1 MAQRPVK
8 GWCVAM
14 QEKKIAPVDTDNKGA
29 AVTDSVATDSTFP
42 EAENQSFDCYE
53 EPQKESIQACEKE
66 TEALKIDLIF
76 TSDTPKTAGQ
86 TATAAVT
93 YGERPIAAAAAV
105 GWKVEIVTDSATS
118 RKHPAEFAV
127 LTKTVERSSRNTAGN
142 FRSYPSVAAMATG
155 KGSVVIGFDTEF
167 VNVERRDP
175 ELGWIGEDADSA
187 RKIVSYQFAAL
198 DPADASKLR
207 LAVVIPLDYRGPRG
221 TRIARLSFEKA
232 LNLVITTFELHKHP
246 LAQGWGPQGVSR
258 AEVVDDDGKKHPS
271 WWFKKKKNVSAT
283 ALPITLVAHYQAA
296 DLTTFVDK
304 RKMLNTWE
312 AAYPGRSS
320 TQKALAKAP
329 GVDGKRARWLERD
342 LVDVLRTVI
351 SASGG
356 VVTSKPIHLVL
367 DGTNHR
373 WARPVAL
380 SIRDTM
386 AHSGARP
393 LADLGDSVGIPKLT
407 IPDGWIERMDEYWQ
421 EFAVDFL
428 AYSINDAII
437 ALEYCN
443 AVYGDG
449 TELPLTLP
457 TGAAR
462 AVKEIIK
469 GELDGGSKEFNAVFG
484 GLCEVDKD
492 EGNPD
497 PGVENHLDYY
507 RKRELQ
513 PLDGAAATWL
523 HANAC
528 AFRGGYNMAAEIGI
542 FQRPTF
548 DFDLQSC
555 YPTAASCVL
564 DVDFL
569 HQDGVIARTVNNEI
583 LSLGD
588 FAEWGPLTPFVGFV
602 SFNFPDAVVFPT
614 IPVPVDGSM
623 VYTRSSG
630 EGRGVWAS
638 GPEIWAA
645 LMLGAEVTCQI
656 GHFARVLVG
665 EDGGPS
671 RLLREAFKQLIDD
684 RARAKKEF
692 GAKSFEQD
700 IIKLMANSPYGK
712 LAQGVMGQSG
722 WNAWAQEQE
731 EVGGSAITSPYHA
744 TYTTALTRAVLLLTL
759 NALHDAGYSTP
770 SCTTDGFITDAPF
783 DVVDSLDQL
792 GLGEIWREAR
802 EALTGSRE
810 MWEQKHQQSD
820 LLNITT
826 RANFSR
832 QPGGVLAHGGYKL
845 PEHIVEDSQED
856 RDHMYDLMVTRE
868 GALPMTMKAFPS
880 LRELSR
886 VENRLDFAPKLVHK
900 ELTIEFDRKRRPIPD
915 GMTADFVIIDGRKF
929 EVAHVHTVPWDT
941 PEDCR
946 LGRSIDKGL
955 KRFDKDLGQTVW
967 ARSPVRR
974 TRAQWED
981 YFDRLDQ
988 LLDED
993 GRIAEQER
1001 LERISKGIVIAQRQ
1015 GVIDIPWLAPGRPLA
1030 ERLDAFE
1037 CFGLPR
1043 PRERFWNHARSK
1055 TERQIEV
1062 ELDEIAPFVQEMML
1076 VDPFDES
1083 EEGVA

>member
-1 MAQRPVK
+1 MAQRPAK
-8 GWCVAM
+8 GWCVAV
-14 QEKKIAPVDTDNKGA
+14 QHKKNAPVTADNKGA
-29 AVTDSVATDSTFP
+29 EVTDSVVNNSTVSTP
-42 EAENQSFDCYE
+42 ENQGFDRNE
-53 EPQKESIQACEKE
+53 EPQNEPLQACEKQ
-66 TEALKIDLIF
+66 TEALKIGVIRTPD
-76 TSDTPKTAGQ
+76 TSKTAAQ
-86 TATAAVT
+86 TATAAAT
-93 YGERPIAAAAAV
+93 YGERPIDAAAVV

-127 LTKTVERSSRNTAGN
+127 LTRTVDRSSRSTAGS

-155 KGSVVIGFDTEF
+155 KGSIVIGFDTEF
-167 VNVERRDP
+167 VNVERCDP

-187 RKIVSYQFAAL
+187 RKIVSYQFATI
-198 DPADASKLR
+198 DPTDSTKLR
-207 LAVVIPLDYRGPRG
+207 LAVVIPRPYHGPRG

-232 LNLVITTFELHKHP
+232 LNLVISAFELHKHP
-246 LAQGWGPQGVSR
+246 LARGWKSQGVSR
-258 AEVVDDDGKKHPS
+258 SEVVDAGGKKHPS

-283 ALPITLVAHYQAA
+283 ALPITLVAHFQHA
-296 DLTTFVDK
+296 DLTTFIDH
-304 RKMLNTWE
+304 RKLLNTWE
-312 AAYPGRSS
+312 AAYPGRSKYVA
-320 TQKALAKAP
+320 TKKP
-329 GVDGKRARWLERD
+329 GVDGRRVRWLEGD
-342 LVDVLRTVI
+342 LPDIMRAVI

-356 VVTSKPIHLVL
+356 LVSPKPVHLVL
-367 DGTNHR
+367 DGENHR

-393 LADLGDSVGIPKLT
+393 LAALGDSVGVPKLKV
-407 IPDGWIERMDEYWQ
+407 PGNWIERMDEYWQ

-443 AVYGDG
+443 AVYGDNAD
-449 TELPLTLP
+449 LPLTLP

-462 AVKEIIK
+462 AVRRIISD
-469 GELDGGSKEFNAVFG
+469 ELGGGSKVFNAVFG
-484 GLCEVDKD
+484 GLCEVEKD
-492 EGNPD
+492 EDNVD

-507 RKRELQ
+507 RRRELQ

-569 HQDGVIARTVNNEI
+569 HQDGVIARTVNNEK

-602 SFNFPDAVVFPT
+602 SFNFPDTVAFPT
-614 IPVPVDGSM
+614 IPVPIEGSM
-623 VYTRSSG
+623 IFTRSSG
-630 EGRGVWAS
+630 DGRGVWAS

-656 GHFARVLVG
+656 GHFGRVLVN
-665 EDGGPS
+665 EDGAPS
-671 RLLREAFKQLIDD
+671 RLLREAFKQLLDD

-692 GAKSFEQD
+692 GPKSFEQD

-712 LAQGVMGQSG
+712 LAQGVQGASG
-722 WNAWAQEQE
+722 WNSWAQERE
-731 EVGGSAITSPYHA
+731 PVGGSAITSPYHA
-744 TYTTALTRAVLLLTL
+744 CYTTALTRAVLLLTL
-759 NALHDAGYSTP
+759 NALHDAGHSTP

-783 DVVDSLDQL
+783 DVVDALDQL
-792 GLGEIWREAR
+792 GLGDIWREAR

-832 QPGGVLAHGGYKL
+832 QPGGVLAHGGFKL
-845 PEHIVEDSQED
+845 PPHIVVDSQAD
-856 RDHMYDLMVTRE
+856 RDFMYNLLVTRE
-868 GALPMTMKAFPS
+868 GALPMSMKAFPS
-880 LRELSR
+880 LHELSR
-886 VENRLDFAPKLVHK
+886 IENRLDFVPKLVHK
-900 ELTIEFDRKRRPIPD
+900 ELTIEFDRKRRPVPD

-955 KRFDKDLGQTVW
+955 KRYDKDLEQTVW
-967 ARSPVRR
+967 TRSPVRR
-974 TRAQWED
+974 TRAQWLD

-1062 ELDEIAPFVQEMML
+1062 ELNEIAPFVQEMML

-1083 EEGVA
+1083 DTEGVA